1 MECLGVG
8 YSGAMSHEM
17 RQKLE
22 AELERLERLRSGLS
36 AELDEAHGDPSVT
49 IIDFDQ
55 HPGDSGSDV
64 LEAAVDVSVL
74 SQLESRLVDV
84 EAALHRLDNG
94 SYGRCQVCGTEIHP
108 ERLEARP
115 DARLCK
121 DHQEEAERA
130 GRMERLRSEVL

>member
-1 MECLGVG
+1 
-8 YSGAMSHEM
+8 MSSEM

-22 AELERLERLRSGLS
+22 AEMERLNRLRSGLS

-49 IIDFDQ
+49 IIDFEQ

-74 SQLESRLVDV
+74 SQLESRLLDV
-84 EAALHRLDNG
+84 EAALNRLDNG
-94 SYGRCQVCGTEIHP
+94 SYGRCEVCGNQIHP

-121 DHQEEAERA
+121 DHQEAAERA

>member
-1 MECLGVG
+1 
-8 YSGAMSHEM
+8 MSHEM

-22 AELERLERLRSGLS
+22 AEMERLERLRNGLS

-74 SQLESRLVDV
+74 SQLQSRLVDV

-94 SYGRCQVCGTEIHP
+94 SYGRCEVCGTPIHP
-108 ERLEARP
+108 ERLDARP

-121 DHQEEAERA
+121 EHQEEAELA
-130 GRMERLRSEVL
+130 GRMERLRSEVI